1 MTNSKENRKYYETKF
16 AGYDDLVTPADIS
29 KMLDGVNIS
38 TVRGMLWRSEIK
50 SFRIGNRYLAP
61 KSSVIDYVLSDAY
74 QELKDRKRAYIQT
87 KIVEEDVIGYRLR
100 LLAFCS
106 KPRSRKEMMLFLNLS
121 SPKIFY
127 RLILNPLL
135 ETGELHRTIKS
146 RDCISTQKYIRGAI
160 AIK

>member
-1 MTNSKENRKYYETKF
+1 MTNSKENRKYYEIKF

-50 SFRIGNRYLAP
+50 SFRVGNRYLIP
-61 KSSVIDYVLSDAY
+61 KVNVIDYVLSDAY
-74 QELKDRKRAYIQT
+74 QVLKDRKRAYIQT

-106 KPRSRKEMMLFLNLS
+106 KPRARKEMMQFLNLS